1 MKYFILFFGLL
12 SISVLGQYQ
21 VKCQYLLD
29 PSKAIP
35 YVDSCAKFWLASY
48 DSTLGGFYT
57 NVSRNGSV
65 ATSSGTQKNMMTQS
79 RNAYGMTRAFM
90 LTGNEAYLKK
100 ASQALNFMYQHAWD
114 NTNGGWYWELDK
126 NGNLTS
132 NSTNKTAFYQHY
144 ALLGIIAYYET
155 TNDTA
160 HWNWLM
166 NGYQSNEQ
174 HLWDSRSQY
183 FGYYDTAANNWTNI
197 RAKSF
202 NGTVDAITT
211 HLLHLYLMTKSDT
224 YKTRL
229 LQIVDNMKNHLVAS
243 MSSQKIGFCEGY
255 DSNWNFD
262 KTDTM
267 TIMGHILK
275 TSWCFARA
283 YQIVP
288 DTTYLSAAKNLFAH
302 VMQKGYDA
310 QYGGPY
316 KDFSRNTGS
325 MLMWGIS
332 DTAKAWWQMEQAV
345 TAGLLLYEITG
356 DESYL
361 KVADETLNFF
371 MTYFVDHTYG
381 EVYENRAR
389 NGAYIT
395 SWGDM
400 KGGSGKAGYHSIEL
414 GYYTYLYGNMFYKN
428 QPASLYYYFSPMTI
442 DRTIALNPLTSG
454 TLSYKIQSITRN
466 DTAYTAFSSADRVLN
481 IPAGVG
487 GKFKV
492 TYQPN
497 AASYADNGTIKA
509 TDFILYQNFPN
520 PFNPSTTIKFHIPAL
535 SQVSLKVF
543 DLLGNEVA
551 ELIHDEL
558 QAGSYE
564 KRFVATNLASGV
576 YVYRLVAGSL
586 QIAKKLVIVK

>member
-1 MKYFILFFGLL
+1 MKKFLPLFFVL

-21 VKCQYLLD
+21 VKCPYLLD
-29 PSKAIP
+29 PYKAIP
-35 YVDSCAKFWLASY
+35 YVDSCAKFWLTSY
-48 DSTLGGFYT
+48 DATLGGFYT
-57 NVSRNGSV
+57 NVKRDGSV
-65 ATSSGTQKNMMTQS
+65 NTSSGTQKDMMTQS

-90 LTGNEAYLKK
+90 LTGNEAYLTK

-114 NTNGGWYWELDK
+114 KTNGGWYWELDK
-126 NGNLTS
+126 NGTQTS
-132 NSTNKTAFYQHY
+132 SSTNKTAFYQHY

-155 TNDTA
+155 TNDTT

-166 NGYQSNEQ
+166 KGYQSNET
-174 HLWDSRSQY
+174 HLWDSRAQY
-183 FGYYDTAANNWTNI
+183 FGYYDTAANNWSNI

-211 HLLHLYLMTKSDT
+211 HLLHLYLMTKSET
-224 YKTRL
+224 YKTKM
-229 LQIVDNMKNHLVAS
+229 LQIADNMLNHLVAS
-243 MSSQKIGFCEGY
+243 MNTQKIGFCEGY

-275 TSWCFARA
+275 TSWCFARV

-288 DTTYLSAAKNLFAH
+288 DTVYLNAAKKLFAH
-302 VMQKGYDA
+302 VMQRGYDA

-316 KDFSRNTGS
+316 KDFSRNTGN

-395 SWGDM
+395 SWGDN
-400 KGGSGKAGYHSIEL
+400 KGGSGKAAYHSIEL
-414 GYYTYLYGNMFYKN
+414 GYYTYLYGNMFYKS
-428 QPASLYYYFSPMTI
+428 QPASLYYYFSPVST
-442 DRTIALNPLTSG
+442 DRYITLSPLTSG
-454 TLSYKIQSITRN
+454 TLSYKIQSVTLN
-466 DTAYTAFSSADRVLN
+466 DTAYTDYTASDRVLS
-481 IPAGVG
+481 IRAGIG

-492 TYQPN
+492 TYAPN
-497 AASYADNGTIKA
+497 VSAIAEEALGKAS
-509 TDFILYQNFPN
+509 DFALLQNYPN
-520 PFNPSTTIKFHIPAL
+520 PFNPSTTIKFRIPGQ
-535 SQVSLKVF
+535 SHVSLKVF
-543 DLLGNEVA
+543 DILGNEVA
-551 ELIHDEL
+551 DLIHEEL
-558 QAGSYE
+558 SAGSYE
-564 KRFVATNLASGV
+564 KKFVAGGLASGV
-576 YVYRLVAGSL
+576 YIYRLQAGNMQAS
-586 QIAKKLVIVK
+586 KKFVILK